1 MNQTVL
7 FIAYVWPE
15 LKSTAASQNIITY
28 ARLFQEL
35 NYSVCFASAAQITEQ
50 SLDFEAQNIEPI
62 NIALNCDSF
71 DDMLRRVQP
80 DVVVFD
86 RFLTEEQYAWRVTKT
101 LPGCVR
107 ILDCEDLHCLRE
119 ARRLEYKQLIKESR
133 YHQFPRSNIPD
144 CLFGLDITKREI
156 AAIFRSDL
164 SIVLS
169 SFEENLLHLYF
180 NIPTSSL
187 VHVSFLGRNTVAD
200 TPNFADRK
208 NFASIGSFKHEPNWD
223 AVLTLKN
230 HIWPL
235 IRSQLKTSE
244 CFVYGSYL
252 PPKAKALENKAQGF
266 WVQGFTPDAHQT
278 LSEHRVLLAP
288 INFGAG
294 IKGKL
299 IDAMQVATPSVTTEI
314 GAEGIT
320 TCNQSWPGMIEQE
333 FEQFANSA
341 ITLHE
346 SEAAWQSA
354 SNLSSACLDA
364 GFNHEE
370 QSQILVNKIEDIQ
383 DNLNEHR
390 NNNFIGSMLLHH
402 SMASTQYMG
411 QWISAKSKLKQ
422 GL

>member
-15 LKSTAASQNIITY
+15 LKSTAASQNIMTY
-28 ARLFQEL
+28 ARLFQDL
-35 NYSVCFASAAQITEQ
+35 DYRVCFASAAQITEQ
-50 SLDFEAQNIEPI
+50 SLDFKAHNIEQI
-62 NIALNCDSF
+62 NITLNCDSF
-71 DDMLRRVQP
+71 DEILEKVKP
-80 DVVVFD
+80 NIVVFD
-86 RFLTEEQYAWRVTKT
+86 RFLTEEQYAWRVAKT
-101 LPGCVR
+101 LPNCLR

-119 ARRLEYKQLIKESR
+119 ARRLEYKQLKKESR
-133 YHQFPRSNIPD
+133 YQRFPSSTIPD
-144 CLFGLDITKREI
+144 NLFSLDITKREI
-156 AAIFRSDL
+156 AAIFRCDL

-169 SFEENLLHLYF
+169 SFEENLLHTHF
-180 NIPTSSL
+180 NIPNSSL
-187 VHVSFLGRNTVAD
+187 VHVSFLDRKPVAD

-208 NFASIGSFKHEPNWD
+208 NFVSIGSFKHEPNWD

-235 IRSQLKTSE
+235 IRSQLKTAE

-320 TCNQSWPGMIEQE
+320 TSNHSWPGMIEQE

-341 ITLHE
+341 VTLHE

-354 SNLSSACLDA
+354 SDLSSACLDV
-364 GFNHEE
+364 GFNHET
-370 QSQILVNKIEDIQ
+370 QIKILVNKIEDIQ
-383 DNLNEHR
+383 ASLRDHR